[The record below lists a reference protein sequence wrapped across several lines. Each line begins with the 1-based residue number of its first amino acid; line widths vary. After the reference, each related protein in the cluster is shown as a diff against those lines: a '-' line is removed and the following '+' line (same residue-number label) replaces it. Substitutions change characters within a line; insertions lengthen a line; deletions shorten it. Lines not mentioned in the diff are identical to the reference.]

1 MILMKRLLFSLLILF
16 SSLSYAVYVNSEGR
30 GEALIIPYYSVNNS
44 LNTVVSLVNT
54 RDTAK
59 AVKINIREGLNGH
72 AVLSYNVYLDGN
84 DTWTFVMGGIN
95 STVAGVEGQPSGAM
109 ASSDNSCAPLTNKGM
124 SEFSPA
130 PPVYGPIQV
139 QRVREGFIEII
150 EMGELQ
156 GDAADAADS
165 VNGVPDCQFFESAWQ
180 TGGIW
185 HEDSGGDINHDLAPA
200 SGGLM
205 AEADMLDVSSGVN
218 YSIPTVALVGFF
230 ADGEMAHVS
239 PTDSDL
245 SLDAA
250 APKASI
256 LTEEGVHQL
265 ELERG
270 IDAVSAILMTN
281 KMFASYSIDAG
292 VQGVSEIIFTQPT
305 RRFYIYSQPLRADS
319 PYPQQPRIEQ
329 CDTLQYEGVEVDIIV
344 RDREA
349 KREVYL
355 GTIPG
360 DPPPPPAALCGSV
373 FVISM
378 KRTDSD
384 REEPL
389 ITQSNN
395 FGILEQVRGG
405 TENGYISLEFMDTRP
420 LSGLDIHTGEN
431 KSIMGLPVIGL
442 SLTRFKNYYAQPGI
456 LAQYGMSHP
465 LKAQLTVV
473 N

>member
-1 MILMKRLLFSLLILF
+1 
-16 SSLSYAVYVNSEGR
+16 
-30 GEALIIPYYSVNNS
+30 
-44 LNTVVSLVNT
+44 
-54 RDTAK
+54 
-59 AVKINIREGLNGH
+59 
-72 AVLSYNVYLDGN
+72 
-84 DTWTFVMGGIN
+84 
-95 STVAGVEGQPSGAM
+95 
-109 ASSDNSCAPLTNKGM
+109 
-124 SEFSPA
+124 
-130 PPVYGPIQV
+130 
-139 QRVREGFIEII
+139 
-150 EMGELQ
+150 
-156 GDAADAADS
+156 
-165 VNGVPDCQFFESAWQ
+165 
-180 TGGIW
+180 
-185 HEDSGGDINHDLAPA
+185 
-200 SGGLM
+200 
-205 AEADMLDVSSGVN
+205 
-218 YSIPTVALVGFF
+218 
-230 ADGEMAHVS
+230 
-239 PTDSDL
+239 
-245 SLDAA
+245 
-250 APKASI
+250 
-256 LTEEGVHQL
+256 
-265 ELERG
+265 
-270 IDAVSAILMTN
+270 
-281 KMFASYSIDAG
+281 MFASYSIDAG

-373 FVISM
+373 FVMSM